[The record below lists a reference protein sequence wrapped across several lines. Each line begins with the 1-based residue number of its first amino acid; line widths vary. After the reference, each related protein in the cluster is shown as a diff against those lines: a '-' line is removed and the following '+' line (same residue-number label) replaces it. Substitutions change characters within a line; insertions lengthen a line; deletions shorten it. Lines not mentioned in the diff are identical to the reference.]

1 MFDDEHN
8 SLFEDADDFGVQAY
22 REDINVLINMNSVV
36 VKVTNVNPKVIDTQ
50 QGDFL
55 GIKTKIYD
63 GNHELVKIC
72 INSNNAE
79 NDKLTEDGYSGRGE
93 VRFNCYAIFSTD
105 ISNKA
110 TVEFLV
116 DYSFGIKEGDKFRVE
131 MKETG
136 PWQGQYSYKNFDIIK
151 ID

>member
-8 SLFEDADDFGVQAY
+8 SLFEEADDFGVQEY
-22 REDINVLINMNSVV
+22 REDINVLITMNSVV
-36 VKVTNVNPKVIDTQ
+36 VKLTSVNPKVIDNQ

-55 GIKTKIYD
+55 GVKTKTFSD
-63 GNHELVKIC
+63 NPELIKIC
-72 INSNNAE
+72 INSNNSE
-79 NDKLTEDGYSGRGE
+79 SNKLTEDGYQGRGE
-93 VRFNCYAIFSTD
+93 IRFNCYATYNTVV
-105 ISNKA
+105 SNKDI
-110 TVEFLV
+110 VEFIL

-151 ID
+151 IA